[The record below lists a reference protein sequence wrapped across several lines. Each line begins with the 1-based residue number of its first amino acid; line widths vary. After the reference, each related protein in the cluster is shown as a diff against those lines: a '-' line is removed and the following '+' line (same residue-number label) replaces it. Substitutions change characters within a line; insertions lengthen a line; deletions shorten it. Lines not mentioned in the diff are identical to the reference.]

1 MLVMPVSAQ
10 KQTMA
15 LHCPIISLQILSFV
29 LKIFDTLPLPR
40 SLSLSFFKYLIQLN
54 DIVF

>member
-15 LHCPIISLQILSFV
+15 LQCPIISLQILSFV
-29 LKIFDTLPLPR
+29 LKIFYTLPLPR